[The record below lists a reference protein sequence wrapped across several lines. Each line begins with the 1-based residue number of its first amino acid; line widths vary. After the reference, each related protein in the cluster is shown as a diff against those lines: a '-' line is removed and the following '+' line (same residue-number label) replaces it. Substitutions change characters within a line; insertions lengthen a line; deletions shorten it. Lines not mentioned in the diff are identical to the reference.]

1 MNSYLKL
8 ILIILIFLIFFL
20 YLGGKVAGVFENPV
34 IELYEPRG
42 TEIKNSEVLAKGRI
56 ERVSSLEINGKPV
69 LFSKQGYFETN
80 LIFASGLN
88 MIELKAKDKH
98 GKIYTKKTMIGVN
111 NTPDI

>member
-20 YLGGKVAGVFENPV
+20 YLGRKVAGVFENPV

-42 TEIKNSEVLAKGRI
+42 PEIKNSEALARGRI
-56 ERVSSLEINGKPV
+56 ERASSLEINGKPV

-88 MIELKAKDKH
+88 IIELKAKDKH
-98 GKIYTKKTMIGVN
+98 GKIYTKKTMIEIN
-111 NTPDI
+111 NN